1 MCNARCFFLLLKV
14 RENVG
19 VIKDFVKCG
28 VGVEVSD
35 ICVGPIDYFS
45 S

>member
-1 MCNARCFFLLLKV
+1 MFPLLLKV
-14 RENVG
+14 REDVG

-28 VGVEVSD
+28 VGVDVSA
-35 ICVGPIDYFS
+35 ICVGPIDYLS